1 MVISRVA
8 AEEAGGNAVGQDL
21 FQMPRPCAVE
31 PYACSFGKIKLECT
45 RYLTNVHQSYQ
56 PHELHFAYC
65 YRVYQRFRTH
75 GCRPYLPLASLKR
88 SDLDSLMRPYNIRV
102 LECAS
107 DYTDVL
113 ATLSLQ
119 PLETIAAAAD
129 KLKGR
134 VSKWLREELRLSQP
148 TNLLSKGYF
157 ASTIG
162 SRKRAVENYLSAQ
175 SEHHGYAKRRLPP
188 VFVGQYELDL
198 EDLARV
204 SPKHAAVVAQFHLVM
219 ATSGRREILGSEEGK
234 RIAAGFASISS
245 SGVVTRVLF
254 SGKRVGTAL
263 FVATNVRLHGRKAV
277 ASGREFRESTFC
289 SRKREAPRRK
299 AVASER
305 ARSLISL
312 AASMRLH
319 GTRPWHP
326 KGRGMLNLLHQHLG
340 TG

>member
-1 MVISRVA
+1 MF
-8 AEEAGGNAVGQDL
+8 L
-21 FQMPRPCAVE
+21 
-31 PYACSFGKIKLECT
+31 
-45 RYLTNVHQSYQ
+45 QSYQ

-88 SDLDSLMRPYNIRV
+88 FELDGLMRPYNIRV

-119 PLETIAAAAD
+119 PLETIAGAAD

-162 SRKRAVENYLSAQ
+162 KSRKRAVENYLSAQ
-175 SEHHGYAKRRLPP
+175 SEHHGYAKRQLPP
-188 VFVGQYELDL
+188 VFVDQYELDM

-219 ATSGRREILGSEEGK
+219 ATSGRRGILGSEEGK
-234 RIAAGFASISS
+234 RVAAACRRLHRTSRYALIKVSFVPDHAHVAVRAHPSVSPANIAIALMNSAQEEIS
-245 SGVVTRVLF
+245 G
-254 SGKRVGTAL
+254 AL
-263 FVATNVRLHGRKAV
+263 FTARL
-277 ASGREFRESTFC
+277 
-289 SRKREAPRRK
+289 
-299 AVASER
+299 ER
-305 ARSLISL
+305 LSQPHSYITSYHCLSNPHISQTL
-312 AASMRLH
+312 
-319 GTRPWHP
+319 
-326 KGRGMLNLLHQHLG
+326 Q
-340 TG
+340 

>member
-1 MVISRVA
+1 MF
-8 AEEAGGNAVGQDL
+8 L
-21 FQMPRPCAVE
+21 
-31 PYACSFGKIKLECT
+31 
-45 RYLTNVHQSYQ
+45 QSYQ

-75 GCRPYLPLASLKR
+75 GCRPYLPLASLRR
-88 SDLDSLMRPYNIRV
+88 SELDTLMRPYNIRV

-119 PLETIAAAAD
+119 PLETIASAAD

-162 SRKRAVENYLSAQ
+162 KSRKRAVENYLSAQ
-175 SEHHGYAKRRLPP
+175 SEHHGYAKRQLPP
-188 VFVGQYELDL
+188 VFVGQYELDV

-219 ATSGRREILGSEEGK
+219 ATSGRRGILGSEEGK
-234 RIAAGFASISS
+234 RIAASWRELQRASRYALIKVSFVPDHAHVALRAHPAVSPADIAIALMNSAQDEIS
-245 SGVVTRVLF
+245 GTLIAARVE
-254 SGKRVGTAL
+254 
-263 FVATNVRLHGRKAV
+263 RLWQPSIYIGSYGDLASPQIRKYIEQW
-277 ASGREFRESTFC
+277 GGN
-289 SRKREAPRRK
+289 K
-299 AVASER
+299 
-305 ARSLISL
+305 SLS
-312 AASMRLH
+312 
-319 GTRPWHP
+319 
-326 KGRGMLNLLHQHLG
+326 
-340 TG
+340 